1 MEINLKCLPYG
12 NLPYEDV
19 QYVAKMMAKLYEH
32 SPYLSLLPK
41 INDEDIVTR
50 TINNIPGIKSKD
62 NKLFFKDNSEKIKQE
77 IVKLDA
83 IFNAPTPENLENYK
97 IESVYLDKFISFLK
111 KLQPKEAI
119 INILGPV
126 SLAQMLTTKDNIQ
139 MLSDKYYRKF
149 IVQAVCVK
157 ALWAIAKIKEFS
169 PESMPIIVLEEP
181 LLYKVG
187 DLKRE
192 NEDIT
197 KDTIV
202 NMLSKTI
209 LKIKEYQAAVAIQ
222 SFSKC
227 DWSIPIEAGA
237 DIISFDAYNNPNNL
251 NIIAEK
257 VNNFLLNG
265 GKINW
270 AIVPTDNENLVKS
283 LKIDDVLSR
292 FIKTV
297 EGLISSGVN
306 ENFAYSRA
314 MVSIQGDVDHLPV
327 IFAEKAIII
336 ANQLSKKIPNRNYR
350 LPQEH

>member
-1 MEINLKCLPYG
+1 MEIALKCLPYG
-12 NLPYEDV
+12 SLPYEEV
-19 QYVAKMMAKLYEH
+19 HYVAKMMAKLYEH

-41 INDEDIVTR
+41 IKEEDIITR
-50 TINNIPGIKSKD
+50 TIANIPGIKKKD
-62 NKLFFKDNSEKIKQE
+62 GKFIFRDSSEKIKKE

-83 IFNAPTPENLENYK
+83 VFNTPTPDNLECYH
-97 IESVYLDKFISFLK
+97 IESVYLEKFLSILK
-111 KLQPKEAI
+111 KNQPKEVV
-119 INILGPV
+119 INLLGPV
-126 SLAQMLTTKDNIQ
+126 SLSQILTTKDNIQ

-149 IVQAVCVK
+149 VVQAVCVK

-181 LLYKVG
+181 LLYKIG

-192 NEDIT
+192 NDDIT

-202 NMLSKTI
+202 NMYSKTI
-209 LKIKEYQAAVAIQ
+209 LKIKEYQASVVVQ

-265 GKINW
+265 GRINW
-270 AIVPTDNENLVKS
+270 AIVPTHNENMVKS

-292 FIKTV
+292 FVKTV
-297 EGLISSGVN
+297 EGLVLSGVSDKL
-306 ENFAYSRA
+306 AYSRA
-314 MVSIQGDVDHLPV
+314 IVSIQGNVDHLPV
-327 IFAEKAIII
+327 IFAEKAMII
-336 ANQLSKKIPNRNYR
+336 ANQLSKKIPNRDRR
-350 LPQEH
+350 LPQES